1 VTPLLAAQ
9 SGAITAPLSESEI
22 LVFLVQLLLL
32 VGAARIF
39 GWAFRRMGQPAVV
52 GELAAGIA
60 LGPSIFG
67 RMAPDTF
74 SSIFEVPAV
83 NSVTFGLAWLGVI
96 MLLVVIGFETNLSI
110 IARFKTAALSSA
122 AGALLIP
129 LAVIVPLSFLV
140 PDGFVGEGVDRAV
153 FAGFFALSL
162 SVAALPV
169 VAKILLDLDLIRRN
183 FAQVTLA
190 AGMTMDSVGWLLLAA
205 LSGVALDG
213 FQPGRLATSFL
224 GLVVF
229 IVFAVTVGRW
239 ILDRLYRMAMG
250 GSMPTTAALSITLV
264 AALAGGAIT
273 QALHLEA
280 IIGAFVVGVVAA
292 ITRHQ
297 VPQVRSVLES
307 ATSAFF
313 APIFFAFS
321 GLRVDVWLLES
332 GAALAWTAGLIV
344 VSIVAKLIGAAAGGW
359 FGGIRGR
366 EALALG
372 SGLSAL
378 GAVGI
383 VVAIVGLNL
392 GVVSETGYTVMV
404 LAALTTSIVA
414 PQLLKAVVR
423 RWEVPHDEAERLE
436 REALRAS
443 SEILGRRR
451 ILIPTRGGANSA
463 YAARLVASVFPGA
476 EVSVMVVDLAPT
488 SWWQHLLH
496 RGDGSGGD
504 PGEVVAQLDDSR
516 LIHRLSRD
524 PAHAIAREAALGYEL
539 VVLGATETGE
549 GTFSNLID
557 RIVARVQLPT
567 IVVRFPPGGTA
578 EAMPRDVLVPVT
590 ASRSTRAAEE
600 FAYSLARAASGRVT
614 ALHVVNRPE
623 TEGERIQGQFDVFG
637 LEAGRELVAASAR
650 FGRRLGVEVQT
661 GVRVAPHAEEEII
674 RMANSGDHDLLVLG
688 TNPRSFG
695 DRPFFG
701 HRVSYI
707 LERARIPVVVI
718 SLPTTRVPLQ

>member
-1 VTPLLAAQ
+1 
-9 SGAITAPLSESEI
+9 
-22 LVFLVQLLLL
+22 
-32 VGAARIF
+32 
-39 GWAFRRMGQPAVV
+39 M
-52 GELAAGIA
+52 
-60 LGPSIFG
+60 
-67 RMAPDTF
+67 
-74 SSIFEVPAV
+74 
-83 NSVTFGLAWLGVI
+83 
-96 MLLVVIGFETNLSI
+96 
-110 IARFKTAALSSA
+110 
-122 AGALLIP
+122 
-129 LAVIVPLSFLV
+129 AVIVPLSFVV
-140 PDGFVGEGVDRAV
+140 PDGFVGEGVDRGV

-190 AGMTMDSVGWLLLAA
+190 AGMTMDSVGWLVLAA
-205 LSGVALDG
+205 LSGIALDG
-213 FQPGRLATSFL
+213 FQPARLATSFL

-229 IVFAVTVGRW
+229 ILLAATLGRW
-239 ILDRLYRMAMG
+239 ILDRLYRVAMG
-250 GSMPTTAALSITLV
+250 GSMPTTSALSITLV
-264 AALAGGAIT
+264 AALLGGAIT

-280 IIGAFVVGVVAA
+280 IIGAFVIGVVAA

-297 VPQVRSVLES
+297 VPQVRSVLETT
-307 ATSAFF
+307 TSAFF

-321 GLRVDVWLLES
+321 GLRVDVWLLDS
-332 GAALAWTAGLIV
+332 GTALVWTAGLIV
-344 VSIVAKLIGAAAGGW
+344 LSISAKLVGASVGGW

-392 GVVSETGYTVMV
+392 GVVSETGYTVMI
-404 LAALTTSIVA
+404 LAALVTSLIA
-414 PQLLKAVVR
+414 PQLLKAVVGK
-423 RWEVPHDEAERLE
+423 WEVPQDEAERLE
-436 REALRAS
+436 REAVRAS
-443 SEILGRRR
+443 SVILGRRR

-463 YAARLVASVFPGA
+463 YAARLVAAVFPEA
-476 EVSVMVVDLAPT
+476 EVTVMVVDLAPS
-488 SWWQHLLH
+488 SWWRRLLH
-496 RGDGSGGD
+496 RRDGTGGD
-504 PGEVVAQLDDSR
+504 PSEVVGQLDDPR

-524 PAHAIAREAALGYEL
+524 PAQAIAKEVALGYEL

-557 RIVARVQLPT
+557 RIVARVEVPT
-567 IVVRFPPGGTA
+567 IVVRFPTDGTA
-578 EAMPRDVLVPVT
+578 DAMPHDVLVPVT

-600 FAYSLARAASGRVT
+600 FAYSLARSNSGRVT

-623 TEGERIQGQFDVFG
+623 TEGERIEGQFDVHG
-637 LEAGRELVAASAR
+637 LEAGRELVETSAR

-674 RMANSGDHDLLVLG
+674 RMANSGDHELLVLG
-688 TNPRSFG
+688 TNPRAFG

-707 LERARIPVVVI
+707 LERAKIPVVVI
-718 SLPTTRVPLQ
+718 SLPTTRVPMQ